1 MVDKAIFCNIPWFEL
16 NINHDG
22 SYDLCGCQNDK
33 IVDTPLGQVYNIKRL
48 PIQEY
53 WNSDRMRNSRM
64 IKMGTTPDPMC
75 RMCQTKD
82 QTGYLSNRVKENNK
96 SVIFREAF
104 ERSFQQSPHR
114 SYFEF
119 SHANQ
124 GETTTDIRSLHINL
138 GATCNF
144 ACRMCNPRYSTRL
157 QTEYKLM
164 EWVPKTASYQHWT
177 DDSSA
182 WQNFV
187 SFLDQQAKN
196 VRVVH
201 IIGGEVEFIPKF
213 GWLIDYFIDRG
224 LAHQVNISFTTNGS
238 IDYSHRWHQLSKYK
252 RCEIGISIES
262 VDAIGDYIRQGG
274 EIQTILRNIENYT
287 KTLPDNFELAIRT
300 VPSLLSLPTYANLI
314 RWTMQHKI
322 PIDNGLLVNPLWLQA
337 ILLPDDMKQEIISDL
352 MTISAELSDSASFVN
367 QKDPNRLMGSTR
379 NECESMINLCR
390 RPAPPNAESLRKE
403 CADKLGTWDRFK
415 NINLGNYHEPLY
427 AFLKEY
433 GYHGS

>member
-1 MVDKAIFCNIPWFEL
+1 MVDKAIFCNIPWFEI

-114 SYFEF
+114 SYFEY

-124 GETTTDIRSLHINL
+124 GETTSDIRSLHINL
-138 GATCNF
+138 GSTCNF
-144 ACRMCNPRYSTRL
+144 ACRMCGPRYSTRL

-177 DDSSA
+177 DDDSA

-213 GWLIDYFIDRG
+213 GWLIDYFIDRN
-224 LAHQVNISFTTNGS
+224 LASQINFSFTTNGS
-238 IDYSHRWHQLSKYK
+238 LDYSHRWHQLSQYK
-252 RCEIGISIES
+252 RCEIGVSIES
-262 VDAIGDYIRQGG
+262 VDKIGDYIRQGG
-274 EIQTILRNIENYT
+274 EIQAILYNIDAFA
-287 KTLPDNFELAIRT
+287 KTLPENFRLVIRT

-314 RWTMQHKI
+314 RWTSCRGL
-322 PIDNGLLVNPLWLQA
+322 PIDNSLLVHPLWLQA
-337 ILLPDDMKQEIISDL
+337 TLLPEDIKQNIIADL
-352 MTISAELSDSASFVN
+352 SAISAELPDSATFIN
-367 QKDPNRLMGSTR
+367 QKDSNRVTSSTR
-379 NECESMINLCR
+379 NECDSMINLCR
-390 RPAPPNAESLRKE
+390 RPAPPNADNLRRE
-403 CADKLGTWDRFK
+403 CADRLGTWDRLK
-415 NINLGNYHEPLY
+415 NINLKNYHQGLY
-427 AFLKEY
+427 AFLEEY